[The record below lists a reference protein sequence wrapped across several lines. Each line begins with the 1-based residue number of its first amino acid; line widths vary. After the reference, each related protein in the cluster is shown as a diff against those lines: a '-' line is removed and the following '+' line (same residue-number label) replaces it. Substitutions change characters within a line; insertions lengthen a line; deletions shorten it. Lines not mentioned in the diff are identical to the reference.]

1 MHNSCIRTAWRR
13 VEFLLFAL
21 FRLFHF
27 VFNLVQV
34 DFGGWKQIY
43 YIMLYYSVLQIPHKE
58 NLIYRQI

>member
-1 MHNSCIRTAWRR
+1 MRNSCIRTAWGR

-43 YIMLYYSVLQIPHKE
+43 YIMLITVYFKF
-58 NLIYRQI
+58 LIRKT

>member
-1 MHNSCIRTAWRR
+1 MHNSCIRTAWGR

-21 FRLFHF
+21 FRLFQF

-43 YIMLYYSVLQIPHKE
+43 YIMLHYCLLQIRVKE

>member
-1 MHNSCIRTAWRR
+1 MHNSCIRTARGR

-43 YIMLYYSVLQIPHKE
+43 YNVHYCVLQIRLKE

>member
-1 MHNSCIRTAWRR
+1 MHNSCIRTARGR

-27 VFNLVQV
+27 VFNLIQV

-43 YIMLYYSVLQIPHKE
+43 YNAALLFKFVLRKT
-58 NLIYRQI
+58 

>member
-1 MHNSCIRTAWRR
+1 MHDSCIRTARGR

-27 VFNLVQV
+27 GFNLVQV

-43 YIMLYYSVLQIPHKE
+43 YNAVLQCTS
-58 NLIYRQI
+58 NSS